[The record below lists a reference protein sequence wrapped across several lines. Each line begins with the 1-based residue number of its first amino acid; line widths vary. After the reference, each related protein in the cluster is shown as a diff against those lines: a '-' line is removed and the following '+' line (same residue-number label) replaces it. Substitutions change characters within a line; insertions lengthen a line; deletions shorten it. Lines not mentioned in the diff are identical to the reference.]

1 MKPTFERITALPLD
15 RRRLLGRGLAF
26 GAAGLLGGCDFDD
39 PKHPDLVDRALSA
52 MSRWNDD
59 VQAALFDPRTLAPT
73 FPASAIT
80 RPPRFNAFYSIDNAP
95 VVDPAT
101 WRLALTGRIG
111 DKAPWTLALLRGMR
125 QQSQI
130 TRLICV
136 EGWRVVGQWSGV
148 RLRDF
153 LTAVNAD
160 TKARYVSFHCA
171 EGYFSSIDMESALHP
186 QTILALDFNGAP
198 LTPPFGAP
206 MRLRIP
212 TKLGFKNPKS
222 VVALGV
228 TNTYPGGYWENQ
240 GYNWFSGS

>member
-1 MKPTFERITALPLD
+1 MKPAFERIAALPFD

-111 DKAPWTLALLRGMR
+111 EKAPWTLARLRGMR

-186 QTILALDFNGAP
+186 QTILALDFNDAP